1 MAPDGHLD
9 GSGWGLVRVGST
21 ESVWGDTFTGGNE
34 LGFFEL
40 RRGLVEASADCETS
54 EPWGGLRRLASL
66 IVRGILGCSSMNS
79 SAWIVLSL
87 VFAGVG
93 LAAGE
98 APAAA
103 RAGDLVRLL
112 GDPSYAV
119 RVGRSAA
126 EELKKGLADADPE
139 VRRRCRYLYP
149 LALRSDDA
157 TREAALKKWKERGV
171 GKK

>member
-1 MAPDGHLD
+1 
-9 GSGWGLVRVGST
+9 
-21 ESVWGDTFTGGNE
+21 
-34 LGFFEL
+34 
-40 RRGLVEASADCETS
+40 
-54 EPWGGLRRLASL
+54 
-66 IVRGILGCSSMNS
+66 MNS